1 MLNYIINGKQKLE
14 GEVLISGSKN
24 SALPIIAA
32 SILNGKIVK
41 LYNVPQIEDTKMMIE
56 ILTSI
61 GCKVKAQNSKIVI
74 DSSSI
79 KKCEIPDELMR
90 KIRSSVILVGALLA
104 RFKKA
109 TFSYPGGCDIGT
121 RPIDLHL
128 KGFEKMQIQ
137 IHQENG
143 KVNCK
148 TEEIVGDKINLDFP
162 SVGATE
168 NLILASIFAKGTTT
182 IENAAREPEI
192 IDLQEFLNKM
202 GAKVKGAGTSK
213 IEIDGV
219 KELKEVSYNI
229 MPDRIEAG
237 TFLCIG
243 AATRGNIV
251 LKGVEPLHLTPV
263 IEKLEE
269 ANCKINIDKNEIE
282 IIGPRRLKAVDIKTM
297 PYPGFPTD
305 MQSIFA
311 TTMLLAKGTSV
322 IIENIFENRFRYTQ
336 ELIRMGAKITVEGR
350 TAIIKGTRKITATKV
365 KVPDLRGGAA
375 MILAGLIANGE
386 TEIEDIRY
394 ILRGY
399 ENIDEKLR
407 KLGAQIEIVE
417 KD

>member
-1 MLNYIINGKQKLE
+1 
-14 GEVLISGSKN
+14 
-24 SALPIIAA
+24 
-32 SILNGKIVK
+32 
-41 LYNVPQIEDTKMMIE
+41 
-56 ILTSI
+56 
-61 GCKVKAQNSKIVI
+61 
-74 DSSSI
+74 
-79 KKCEIPDELMR
+79 
-90 KIRSSVILVGALLA
+90 
-104 RFKKA
+104 
-109 TFSYPGGCDIGT
+109 
-121 RPIDLHL
+121 
-128 KGFEKMQIQ
+128 MQIQ

-213 IEIDGV
+213 IEIEGV

-311 TTMLLAKGTSV
+311 TTMVLAKGTSV

-365 KVPDLRGGAA
+365 KFPDLRGGAA

>member
-56 ILTSI
+56 ILKSI

-109 TFSYPGGCDIGT
+109 IFSYPGGCDIGT